1 MDDTL
6 MKYVIIA
13 IVVVITAAFV
23 GTVAWT
29 MTIGTSIASSIQDTT
44 ITLYSEAG
52 LSMMVDAN
60 NIDNI
65 DATNLY
71 KVMEV
76 NRNIITDW
84 TIRNID
90 GSMEKDNRELL
101 NRPTDRFSI
110 NIEGDSAIGFKL
122 EAQQV
127 YTKKVGE

>member
-29 MTIGTSIASSIQDTT
+29 MTIGTSIASRIQDTT

-60 NIDNI
+60 NIDDI